1 MIEGLEIF
9 LGVLVVGSLVAI
21 VGYLLVFVVA
31 AVSTVLGARRAPS
44 LTDELDQVLADIF
57 AEQMRAELVG
67 QSVARIGRHR

>member
-57 AEQMRAELVG
+57 AEQMRTELAG